1 MDALVFFILALFSLS
16 STLFIIEASKIQS
29 GFSVDLIHR
38 DSPMSPFYNPSMSK
52 LDLIRNAA
60 FRSKTRL
67 TRFSHSLSLLSN
79 ENFQSTES
87 IIKPN
92 NGDYLMRIFIG
103 TPPVEKLAIFDTG
116 SDLTWVQCS
125 PCINCFAQDT
135 PLYDRT
141 KSSSHTNLTCDTQ
154 SCTLLP
160 KKQQFCGKSQE
171 CLYSYHY
178 GDKSFSVG
186 ELVVDSIS
194 FGSNSGVDV
203 NNVDMTFPKSIFGC
217 GYYNIFTAD
226 NSGKTSG
233 LVGLGAGPLS
243 LVSQLGHSIGRKF
256 SYCLVPFGSNSTSK
270 LTFGNQSTI
279 TGNEVVSTPLIIKS
293 LEPTFYFVN
302 LEGITIGQKTIQ
314 TGQIDGNII
323 IDSGTTLTYLEQPFF
338 DDFVTSI
345 KEAIG
350 LEEAVDIPS
359 PFHYCFEDPNSMFPS
374 IVLHFTGANVPLQPK
389 NVLLLE
395 ENNLVCLAVVPS
407 NIAGISILGNLAQID
422 FQVEYDLDGKKL
434 SFAPSDCTKN

>member
-1 MDALVFFILALFSLS
+1 
-16 STLFIIEASKIQS
+16 
-29 GFSVDLIHR
+29 
-38 DSPMSPFYNPSMSK
+38 MSPFYNPSLSK
-52 LDLIRNAA
+52 LDLIRNVA
-60 FRSKTRL
+60 FRSNTRL
-67 TRFSHSLSLLSN
+67 NRFSHSLSLLSN
-79 ENFQSTES
+79 ENYKS
-87 IIKPN
+87 IILPN

-103 TPPVEKLAIFDTG
+103 TPPIEKLAIFD
-116 SDLTWVQCS
+116 
-125 PCINCFAQDT
+125 PDT

-141 KSSSHTNLTCDTQ
+141 KSSAHTNLTCDTQ

-171 CLYSYHY
+171 CFYSYHY
-178 GDKSFSVG
+178 GDKSFSVS

-194 FGSNSGVDV
+194 FGSNSVHI
-203 NNVDMTFPKSIFGC
+203 TFPKSIFGC

-226 NSGKTSG
+226 NSGKAAG
-233 LVGLGAGPLS
+233 LVGLGAGPFS

-270 LTFGNQSTI
+270 LKFGNQSTI

-293 LEPTFYFVN
+293 LEQTFYYLN
-302 LEGITIGQKTIQ
+302 LEGITIGRQKTIQ

-323 IDSGTTLTYLEQPFF
+323 IDSGTALMYLEQPFF
-338 DDFVTSI
+338 DDFLASV
-345 KEAIG
+345 KEVIDI
-350 LEEAVDIPS
+350 EEVEDIPS
-359 PFHYCFEDPNSMFPS
+359 PFHYCFEDPNSSFPS

-389 NVLLLE
+389 NILYLE

-422 FQVEYDLDGKKL
+422 FQVEYDLEGKKL
-434 SFAPSDCTKN
+434 SFSPSDCTKN